1 LTKLPNAAL
10 YALHSRKV
18 QAAKLNARWASTG
31 HAIKTRSRA
40 ATGHSKLTVANAGA
54 NLPDA

>member
-1 LTKLPNAAL
+1 
-10 YALHSRKV
+10 LHSCKV
-18 QAAKLNARWASTG
+18 KAAKLHARWASTG
-31 HAIKTRSRA
+31 HAVQARSRA